1 MDIFL
6 PKYDFNQERSIG
18 EFTIILPSPPDI
30 NKIAYK
36 DLPQDQQF
44 FRRTYLPE
52 DWRNKTP
59 DEKSEFAREEWK
71 KRTEGFWFMNH
82 GNLEYMSGSHY
93 FYANWWRIDRA
104 EIPKEFILDPR
115 DYNYPFFVD
124 SDRDWHYIM
133 DYCYKDEKCC
143 GLFTIENRR
152 GGKTQRSIC
161 YEYEKVSKTKNSQG
175 GIQSRNDTDA
185 KKVFGKIVYGW
196 RNLPYFFK
204 PTDTGEKNPAKTL
217 RFDEPRKRDTKN
229 QLKESSDTLHS
240 WIDYENAKEG
250 AYDGQPQ
257 LINIQDEIG
266 KISKDEGIDL
276 LERIRVV
283 RECVMKGSTVV
294 GKIIGTTTVE
304 EMEKRGGKQ
313 AQDLWHRSTTLD
325 QEASALPQIYKNK
338 KARDDNGFT
347 LSGLYRYFKPSYMG
361 LWGSDTDGKPFIDR
375 YGYSQK
381 DAAKAYLERRRSN
394 KSGADLSS
402 EKRKYPLIIN
412 DCWVSDS
419 RKSVFDTTRIEQQLE
434 YNQSLVLS
442 TLTRGNFLWKGGIKD
457 TTVEW
462 HPTPEGKWLVA
473 WLPKEQD
480 RNKFNIVYGKKS
492 PVNTEV
498 GCFGLDPY
506 DNKITVDNRKS
517 DAASYGFRKFDP
529 MNQNDSGMFISEYV
543 NRPKLP
549 EMMWDDMIK
558 QAVFYGWEI
567 HIENNKIGTIS
578 HFRMRGYEKYLMR
591 RPEETKTES
600 QINSKREE
608 EYGTPMSGEEPR
620 MALIYATESFI
631 ASKVGLI
638 EEEGKEPY
646 HGRCYFDKL
655 LLQWLDFSMDEKWTK
670 YDCMVGAGFAL
681 LGARK
686 HIPKMVESKPIKLF
700 QQYKIQGMNS
710 IPIR

>member
-1 MDIFL
+1 MLSL
-6 PKYDFNQERSIG
+6 PKYDFNCERKIG
-18 EFTIILPSPPDI
+18 EFTIILQSPPDL

-36 DLPQDQQF
+36 DFPKEKQF

-52 DWRNKTP
+52 DWKFKTQE
-59 DEKSEFAREEWK
+59 EKSVFAREEWR
-71 KRTEGFWFMNH
+71 KRNEGFWFYNN
-82 GNLEYMSGSHY
+82 GNIEYMSGSHY

-104 EIPKEFILDPR
+104 EIPKEFIFDYR

-124 SDRDWHYIM
+124 ADRDWHYLA
-133 DYCYKDEKCC
+133 DYCYDDAKCC

-152 GGKTQRSIC
+152 GGKTSRVTS
-161 YEYEKVSKTKNSQG
+161 YEYEKVSKTKNAQG
-175 GIQSRNDTDA
+175 GIQSRNDMDS
-185 KKVFGKIVYGW
+185 KKIFGKLVYGW

-217 RFDEPRKRDTKN
+217 RFDEPRKRDTKS
-229 QLKESSDTLHS
+229 QLKEISDTLHS

-283 RECVMKGSTVV
+283 RECTMKGSTVV
-294 GKIIGTTTVE
+294 GKILGTTTIE

-313 AQDLWHRSTTLD
+313 AKDLWERSTTLD
-325 QEASALPQIYKNK
+325 ENAVMLPQVYKNK

-361 LWGSDTDGKPFIDR
+361 LWGSDTDAVPFIDR
-375 YGYSQK
+375 YGYSQIDK
-381 DAAKAYLERRRSN
+381 AKAYLERRRSN

-402 EKRKYPLIIN
+402 EKRKYPLIIG

-419 RKSVFDTTRIEQQLE
+419 KKSVYDSTRLEQQLQF
-434 YNQSLVLS
+434 NQSLPLS
-442 TLTRGNFLWKGGIKD
+442 TLVRGNFIEKDGIKD
-457 TTVEW
+457 GIVEW

-473 WLPKEQD
+473 WLPKFED
-480 RNKFNIVYGKKS
+480 RNKFTIQYGKKV
-492 PVNTEV
+492 PANTEM

-517 DAASYGFRKFDP
+517 DAASYGYLKFDP
-529 MNQNDSGMFISEYV
+529 MKPNESGIFISEYV

-549 EMMWDDMIK
+549 EIMWNDMIM
-558 QAVFYGWEI
+558 QARFYGWEI
-567 HIENNKIGTIS
+567 LIENNKIGTINY
-578 HFRMRGYEKYLMR
+578 FRMRGYEKYLME
-591 RPEETKTES
+591 RPEETKGDNYSRTKEAE
-600 QINSKREE
+600 K
-608 EYGTPMSGEEPR
+608 GVAMSGEDAR
-620 MALIYATESFI
+620 MGLIYATESYI
-631 ASKVGLI
+631 ASNVGLI
-638 EEEGKEPY
+638 EKENESPYMGK
-646 HGRCYFDKL
+646 CYFDKL
-655 LLQWLDFSMDEKWTK
+655 LNQWLEFDFDQKWTK
-670 YDCMVGAGFAL
+670 FDSMVGAGLAL

-686 HIPKMVESKPIKLF
+686 HIPKKNNDAPIKLF
-700 QQYKIQGMNS
+700 QQYRSNGIGYVAIK
-710 IPIR
+710 